1 ARSVADIILDEKFF
15 ENIPSKILK
24 LSKNKMIKIR

>member
-1 ARSVADIILDEKFF
+1 IILDEKFF